1 MVLEGDGGAFDDL
14 AQERVKEA
22 APAVRGDPK
31 AATGEALE

>member
-22 APAVRGDPK
+22 PPYVVTRKPQQEK
-31 AATGEALE
+31 P